1 MRVVRPAGGCRG
13 GVGEGVLSAIARA
26 VGTPVYVYDAAEIRR
41 RYVRLTD
48 ALAGIPHRVCYA
60 TKANGCLAVL
70 GLMRRLGAGLDIVS
84 GGELARALRC
94 GFPPRDLVFSGVGK
108 TSAELREAVERGIGL
123 LNVES
128 RGELDLLAG
137 IAPDLGREVRVG
149 LRVNPDVTTDTHPY
163 TRTGE
168 RGMKFGVPL
177 DEVPE
182 LVTRIRPLD
191 GLRIVCIGM
200 HIGSQLLDASR
211 YREGAG
217 KLVALVEH
225 VRRLGVKTLETV
237 DVGGGLGIRYTNEK
251 PLEPEAFADAVRPLW
266 DAVQLPLTL
275 EPGRYL
281 LGNAGTLLTTC
292 LYRKHS
298 GGRDFV
304 IVDAGMTELLRPTL
318 YGAVHRIEKLEAQRH
333 GGTAVGEGNVDVVGP
348 ICETGDFLGLGR
360 DLPDVEPGDLLAVRD
375 VGAYG
380 FVMSSNYNSRP
391 RAAEVLVDGARW
403 AVIRDRETV
412 DDLMR
417 GERTLEKIEWN
428 A

>member
-1 MRVVRPAGGCRG
+1 MVRSAGGCRG

-41 RYVRLTD
+41 RYARLTD

-60 TKANGCLAVL
+60 VKANGSLAVL
-70 GLMRRLGAGLDIVS
+70 GVMRELGAGLDIVS

-108 TSAELREAVERGIGL
+108 TPAELRQAVERGIGL

-128 RGELDLLAG
+128 AGELDVLGGLTL
-137 IAPDLGREVRVG
+137 DVGREVRVG
-149 LRVNPDVTTDTHPY
+149 LRVNPDVTTETHPY

-182 LVTRIRPLD
+182 LAARIWRHE
-191 GLRIVCIGM
+191 GLRLVCIGM
-200 HIGSQLLDASR
+200 HIGSQILDSSR

-217 KLVALVEH
+217 KLAALVED
-225 VRRLGVKTLETV
+225 VRGLGVETLETV
-237 DVGGGLGIRYTNEK
+237 DVGGGLGIRYTNEE

-266 DAVQLPLTL
+266 DTVQLPLTL
-275 EPGRYL
+275 EPGRCL
-281 LGNAGTLLTTC
+281 LGNAGTLLTAC

-318 YGAVHRIEKLEAQRH
+318 YQAVHRIEKVEAERH
-333 GGTAVGEGNVDVVGP
+333 RDTEAGAGSVDIVGP

-360 DLPDVEPGDLLAVRD
+360 DLPDVASGDLLAVRD
-375 VGAYG
+375 AGAYG

-391 RAAEVLVDGARW
+391 RPAEVLVDGERW
-403 AVIRDRETV
+403 AVIRDRETT
-412 DDLMR
+412 DDLTR
-417 GERTLEKIEWN
+417 GEKTLEEIEWN
-428 A
+428 G